1 MANLKFHNQEFAAN
15 NNPSSV
21 NSIPKPGTLI
31 SNSSSGINSSSLTP
45 TISVTNVASPN
56 GAAAP
61 NPHQFSNYQ
70 HRDLFQVHCK
80 AHNRRLSIKG
90 SQLLNKYMTKK
101 SSSSLLKTTS
111 VAVLALLFCVFS
123 SILLVH
129 LILPNTLKSTRLSD
143 SVGSSISPLHH
154 TNLDDLQAVFTKKN
168 ANKKFKPRGVPRYT
182 VKNLSRGENAKKPK
196 LGQFGTFSGQKTK
209 LQNFPVVIGKH
220 FLNWLHAPTY
230 SKNTKTN

>member
-21 NSIPKPGTLI
+21 NSNPKPGTLV
-31 SNSSSGINSSSLTP
+31 SNSSSSINSSSPTP
-45 TISVTNVASPN
+45 TISVTNVAPPN
-56 GAAAP
+56 GAAAA

-70 HRDLFQVHCK
+70 HRDLFQVHCQ

-168 ANKKFKPRGVPRYT
+168 ANKKFKPRGVPLKISQEGKT
-182 VKNLSRGENAKKPK
+182 LKKV
-196 LGQFGTFSGQKTK
+196 F
-209 LQNFPVVIGKH
+209 
-220 FLNWLHAPTY
+220 
-230 SKNTKTN
+230 